1 MSKWKAISVPLTL
14 RETAEH
20 MMNWAAGEAP
30 GEKLIIVKSDGIHDF
45 STTSPEI
52 LAALGEEQDRQIL
65 ADLGFPNGILTPPKN
80 CSKMQSGKPLSDV
93 LHDIYRMCGVAPLA
107 DPNGDKLID
116 RIADLIQQRKNTNA
130 GLSEKNK
137 ELSAQNALLLDEID
151 RLRNKNTQLNDEN
164 KYLNDQ
170 NSHPLQGVFDDCLYQ
185 VSSGKGEERHG
196 HGKPFMKQPW
206 VELGDTYGTGL
217 LFGQAAKKLSEAQ
230 SLPTPEARLR
240 ERIGA
245 INYIAMGI
253 LHERINTN
261 PAED

>member
-1 MSKWKAISVPLTL
+1 
-14 RETAEH
+14 
-20 MMNWAAGEAP
+20 MNWSAGEAP

-52 LAALGEEQDRQIL
+52 LAALGEEQDRQRL

-93 LHDIYRMCGVAPLA
+93 LLDIYSMCGVAPIT
-107 DPNGDKLID
+107 DHNGDKLID
-116 RIADLIQQRKNTNA
+116 RIADLIQQRKNTNG

-137 ELSAQNALLLDEID
+137 ALSAQNAQLQADIAKLRDKNTFLANEND
-151 RLRNKNTQLNDEN
+151 RLNELC
-164 KYLNDQ
+164 
-170 NSHPLQGVFDDCLYQ
+170 SHPLQGIFDDCIDQ
-185 VSSGKGEERHG
+185 TTSGKGDERHG
-196 HGKPFMKQPW
+196 QGKPFMKHPW
-206 VELGDTYGTGL
+206 VALADTYGTGF

>member
-1 MSKWKAISVPLTL
+1 MNPVKAISIPLSQCDL
-14 RETAEH
+14 AETVRT
-20 MMNWAAGEAP
+20 WRAGEALP
-30 GEKLIIVKSDGIHDF
+30 EKIAIVSRH
-45 STTSPEI
+45 E
-52 LAALGEEQDRQIL
+52 ANEEQDRQIL
-65 ADLGFPNGILTPPKN
+65 AELGFPNGILTPPKN

-107 DPNGDKLID
+107 DTNGDKLID
-116 RIADLIQQRKNTNA
+116 RIADLIQQRTNTNS

-137 ELSAQNALLLDEID
+137 ALSAQNAQLQADIAKLRERTIFLANEND
-151 RLRNKNTQLNDEN
+151 RLND
-164 KYLNDQ
+164 LC
-170 NSHPLQGVFDDCLYQ
+170 SHPLQGVFDDCIDQ
-185 VSSGKGEERHG
+185 AASGKGEERHG

-206 VELGDTYGTGL
+206 VELGDTYGTGF

-230 SLPTPEARLR
+230 SLPTPEARRR

-253 LHERINTN
+253 LYERITTN